1 MPAESSRQVEEP
13 VLLFA
18 VLREDAGVRMGFPG
32 SLRSIEGM
40 RHSFVSH
47 RREIS
52 CLVEQEGLERPFRQ
66 LYS

>member
-1 MPAESSRQVEEP
+1 
-13 VLLFA
+13 
-18 VLREDAGVRMGFPG
+18 
-32 SLRSIEGM
+32 M